1 MAPSTNS
8 PSKATA
14 GRRLGITNSREGTP
28 TMARPG
34 NALKSKNDAQLATS
48 FKTDL
53 SEIRNLVTCTVCDL
67 LLYEPWTLA
76 CGHTYCY
83 SCLCNWFDQHKHKKT
98 CPECRAKVTKIPSPN
113 FIIKQMVDQVF
124 TKRRELM
131 PADESIEQHAEKRA
145 EEIAT
150 VEKDKTGPN
159 GVFRGLFP
167 ESGRELMI
175 DDADGVVRCPGCGH
189 EHIGGPACT
198 ICGLELLPYDFS
210 DLSEYD
216 EDLDALEDLELDLDA
231 EVDAEFAQMHGHHRH
246 HRHFHGPHALLE
258 TAVDVGPHQHIR
270 HHAHHHYPSNSED
283 ESELDDSDEDDD
295 EGSLQDFVVQDDE
308 EPNRR
313 AGTNSVTP
321 ATNLVSDEE
330 DSDGS
335 DSEPRPAIRRRRV
348 PRSAID
354 LESSPEPPYSP
365 RYDLGSPQHAP
376 NSPHWGAESPR
387 HDSPSLPTV
396 NDTNT
401 DPSEAGD
408 MGHADELLR
417 HAGWSPLHHDDDS
430 DVGEPVY
437 RRQRRDRNRVLDT
450 DSEDNSDANT
460 ETLTEANTE
469 HGPIDDYDER
479 SRDSESQTPTLSEQ
493 GNQYRYHIEDG
504 TEFYASNTFE
514 YQATDDDSS
523 IMDHDGDTDMSRD
536 SRSVSANP
544 YFGNILD
551 DYGDRTPP
559 ARVNRGVSIEST
571 ESSEMDGQYDGIYES
586 RNSDVNRNLGVTNN
600 INQIDADSSDSSIHP
615 PPRRQGRR
623 PHTNVRVQQFDP
635 RISMMFAEHQ
645 AARVTGSLENP
656 VSFRDDDDEDEVRYV
671 EPASRNRRITACRNM
686 PARRYDP
693 LRSSR
698 SPSSTRVIS
707 SSQRNSR
714 LPRQYSRRG

>member
-1 MAPSTNS
+1 MAPTTTS

-14 GRRLGITNSREGTP
+14 GRILGSTNSREGTP
-28 TMARPG
+28 TTARPG

-124 TKRRELM
+124 TRRPELM
-131 PADESIEQHAEKRA
+131 SADESIEQHAEKRA

-150 VEKDKTGPN
+150 VEKDKSGPN

-167 ESGRELMI
+167 KPGRELMM
-175 DDADGVVRCPGCGH
+175 DDTDGVVRCPGCGH

-246 HRHFHGPHALLE
+246 HRHFHGPHALVDN
-258 TAVDVGPHQHIR
+258 AVNVGPHPHTR
-270 HHAHHHYPSNSED
+270 HRAHHHYPSDSED
-283 ESELDDSDEDDD
+283 ESELDDSDEDED

-308 EPNRR
+308 TPNRR
-313 AGTNSVTP
+313 AGASSVTP
-321 ATNLVSDEE
+321 AINLVSDEE

-335 DSEPRPAIRRRRV
+335 DSEPRPAVRRRRV
-348 PRSAID
+348 PRSPIN
-354 LESSPEPPYSP
+354 LGSSSEPPYSP
-365 RYDLGSPQHAP
+365 HYDLGSPQYAP
-376 NSPHWGAESPR
+376 NSPHWGVDSPR
-387 HDSPSLPTV
+387 HDSPSLLTV
-396 NDTNT
+396 TDANT
-401 DPSEAGD
+401 DPSETGD
-408 MGHADELLR
+408 MSHAEELLR

-430 DVGEPVY
+430 DIEEPVY
-437 RRQRRDRNRVLDT
+437 RRQRRGRNRVLDT
-450 DSEDNSDANT
+450 DSEDNSDTNT
-460 ETLTEANTE
+460 ETLTETNTE
-469 HGPIDDYDER
+469 HGPANDYDER
-479 SRDSESQTPTLSEQ
+479 SRDSQSRTPTPTEQ
-493 GNQYRYHIEDG
+493 GNQYRYSIEDG

-514 YQATDDDSS
+514 YQESDDDAS

-544 YFGNILD
+544 YFTHND
-551 DYGDRTPP
+551 HGDRSPI
-559 ARVNRGVSIEST
+559 ASGNRGFSIESP
-571 ESSEMDGQYDGIYES
+571 ERSEMDDQYDDMYES
-586 RNSDVNRNLGVTNN
+586 RNHGESRNLGVTNN
-600 INQIDADSSDSSIHP
+600 LNQIDVDSSDSSVRP

-623 PHTNVRVQQFDP
+623 PRNNVRVQQFDP

-645 AARVTGSLENP
+645 AARVTGSSENP
-656 VSFRDDDDEDEVRYV
+656 ISFREDEDEDETEYI
-671 EPASRNRRITACRNM
+671 EPASRNRRLTCRNLSV
-686 PARRYDP
+686 RRYDP

-707 SSQRNSR
+707 SSQRGSR
-714 LPRQYSRRG
+714 LPRQYFRRS